1 MWRFMRDKLVVPQPE
16 DCLPGRAEPIKIPER
31 HFVNG
36 HPLAGPYPAGF
47 EKAVFGLGCFWGAE
61 RGVLASPGRVGH
73 RGRLCRRLDPEP
85 DL

>member
-1 MWRFMRDKLVVPQPE
+1 MWSLRKKLEIPSPE
-16 DCLPGRAEPIKIPER
+16 QCLPGRAIRMPVPER

-36 HPLAGPYPAGF
+36 HALAGPYPAGPRTGGVR
-47 EKAVFGLGCFWGAE
+47 AGLLLGRRAQVLGGAG
-61 RGVLASPGRVGH
+61 GVDD